1 MQDPMQD
8 PMEKPGQDSGQ
19 NDAERGVTEPP
30 GRLELLRDVAVFQAK
45 LALDGLLDF
54 LLIPV
59 SFAAAVVSFFE
70 PRRERDAFYRV
81 VAAGARADRWINL
94 FGAGERHARHAADG
108 KADEAAGMDV
118 VVARIEDYLR
128 REYEQGRMPER
139 ARSTIERV
147 VARLRD
153 DTDGGAHEEDSR
165 DHTPRP

>member
-1 MQDPMQD
+1 MQEPVQEPIQD
-8 PMEKPGQDSGQ
+8 
-19 NDAERGVTEPP
+19 DAATGVAEPP
-30 GRLELLRDVAVFQAK
+30 GRLELLRDVLVFQAK

-94 FGAGERHARHAADG
+94 FGAGERHARHAEDG
-108 KADEAAGMDV
+108 KADEGAGMDMV
-118 VVARIEDYLR
+118 VSRIEDYLR
-128 REYEQGRMPER
+128 REYEEGRMPEP
-139 ARSTIERV
+139 ARSTIDRV

-153 DTDGGAHEEDSR
+153 DTDGGAHEEDPR
-165 DHTPRP
+165 DDPPRP